1 MGVKPHTLQRRIA
14 EWGINMRTSYSTIS
28 DEKLDEYITAARKQ
42 FPNFG
47 LKYNNFKMFN
57 SRCGVGLMRYLIY
70 F

>member
-1 MGVKPHTLQRRIA
+1 
-14 EWGINMRTSYSTIS
+14 MRTSYSTIS
-28 DEKLDEYITAARKQ
+28 DEKLDEYITAARKP